1 MSVFIPTITIFIVM
15 AIFSAAVLY
24 PQYFRALRTLET
36 YLPTCKFSLSDDYYY
51 MFDRETSKKMYNM
64 VYEFTA
70 LRKRIIDDK
79 RNVADKNG
87 AFYRRVEEILSLKT
101 DSKEY
106 YLIKRRKINLTLS
119 EINDRIENDDYA
131 GAKKLFVQMF
141 NNHED

>member
-1 MSVFIPTITIFIVM
+1 MSVFIPTITIFIIM

-24 PQYFRALRTLET
+24 PQYFRVLRTLET
-36 YLPTCKFSLSDDYYY
+36 YLPNCKFSLSDDYYY
-51 MFDRETSKKMYNM
+51 VFDSETSKKMYNM

-87 AFYRRVEEILSLKT
+87 AFYRRVEEILSLKN

-106 YLIKRRKINLTLS
+106 YLIKRRQINLTLS
-119 EINDRIENDDYA
+119 EINDMIENDDYA